1 VEEPLKHLR
10 RRAKDYAPGDTDL
23 AWTRT
28 TPWRSLLASAFDGG
42 TPTVTST
49 EVQAE
54 RGNASAA
61 LISGWLQ
68 ARLGARGRVTASDG
82 PGVTAVEV
90 RFEGDERL
98 RIDRPDGRLA
108 TMSRT
113 GRPDRALPL
122 KRRELGDLIAEE
134 LRRLDSDQPYAEAL
148 ARVTGEQGLNERP
161 PMRTHVWRDPVTG
174 ATRKKSPPK
183 QTQPTRDAAKKDPVT
198 MDRAGKGAKAVATKA
213 DKTVATTAAKK
224 AAPKTVTKTATKTA
238 TKSAAKSA
246 TKTATKSVRK
256 AAPNSAKKTAAKS
269 GRQAS
274 KAGAR

>member
-1 VEEPLKHLR
+1 
-10 RRAKDYAPGDTDL
+10 
-23 AWTRT
+23 
-28 TPWRSLLASAFDGG
+28 
-42 TPTVTST
+42 VTST

-68 ARLGARGRVTASDG
+68 ARLGVRGRVTASGG

-108 TMSRT
+108 TLSRT

-122 KRRELGDLIAEE
+122 KRREQGDLIAEE

-174 ATRKKSPPK
+174 ATKKKGPPK
-183 QTQPTRDAAKKDPVT
+183 PQPTRDAAKKDLAT
-198 MDRAGKGAKAVATKA
+198 MDRAGKATKTVAAKA
-213 DKTVATTAAKK
+213 DKTVATKAAKKTAAKTAPKSATKSATKPATKPATKSAQKSAQK
-224 AAPKTVTKTATKTA
+224 AAPKSAKKT
-238 TKSAAKSA
+238 
-246 TKTATKSVRK
+246 
-256 AAPNSAKKTAAKS
+256 AKKTAAKS
-269 GRQAS
+269 GRQPS

>member
-1 VEEPLKHLR
+1 MP
-10 RRAKDYAPGDTDL
+10 AA
-23 AWTRT
+23 
-28 TPWRSLLASAFDGG
+28 
-42 TPTVTST
+42 TST

-68 ARLGARGRVTASDG
+68 ARLGARGRVTASEG

-108 TMSRT
+108 TLSRT

-148 ARVTGEQGLNERP
+148 AQVTGEQGLNDRP
-161 PMRTHVWRDPVTG
+161 PMRTHIWRDPVTG
-174 ATRKKSPPK
+174 ATKKKGPLK
-183 QTQPTRDAAKKDPVT
+183 KAQPTRDAAKKDLPT
-198 MDRAGKGAKAVATKA
+198 MDQANKDQTGKSGNTVAKKATKKVAPNSAAKAAPKPAAGSTQKA
-213 DKTVATTAAKK
+213 ASKSAKK
-224 AAPKTVTKTATKTA
+224 AASKTAS
-238 TKSAAKSA
+238 KSAS
-246 TKTATKSVRK
+246 
-256 AAPNSAKKTAAKS
+256 KTAAKTRRPA
-269 GRQAS
+269 GR
-274 KAGAR
+274 AGAR